1 MDEVA
6 TKIIDILKKH
16 MKEPRDDIGLDTA
29 LTDLKIESLDLAM
42 IVFDIEDTFGIEI
55 PYNANEEASDFKTV
69 GSVVDRVRALIARA
83 PARRP
88 PRLERG
94 ARRNLPV
101 RHRGAVASTGHTA
114 QMTRGRRTTPRRR
127 DRHGRRD
134 ADRHHGAPSSGPD
147 AGAAKS
153 ASARS
158 TAFRPR
164 GPQDPDR
171 ARRSRIS
178 IPRRA

>member
-69 GSVVDRVRALIARA
+69 GSVVDRVRALIAELRCGGGQGLT
-83 PARRP
+83 RRP
-88 PRLERG
+88 PEP
-94 ARRNLPV
+94 AM
-101 RHRGAVASTGHTA
+101 RHRRVSKTGQQLRCKGPAYRTAS
-114 QMTRGRRTTPRRR
+114 
-127 DRHGRRD
+127 
-134 ADRHHGAPSSGPD
+134 S
-147 AGAAKS
+147 
-153 ASARS
+153 
-158 TAFRPR
+158 
-164 GPQDPDR
+164 
-171 ARRSRIS
+171 
-178 IPRRA
+178 

>member
-69 GSVVDRVRALIARA
+69 GSVVERVRALIAELGCGRRQGLTGA
-83 PARRP
+83 LPELPARRRRVSNTGQQ
-88 PRLERG
+88 PRCKGPAYR
-94 ARRNLPV
+94 A
-101 RHRGAVASTGHTA
+101 ASSLRA
-114 QMTRGRRTTPRRR
+114 W
-127 DRHGRRD
+127 
-134 ADRHHGAPSSGPD
+134 
-147 AGAAKS
+147 
-153 ASARS
+153 AS
-158 TAFRPR
+158 
-164 GPQDPDR
+164 
-171 ARRSRIS
+171 
-178 IPRRA
+178 